1 MIKSLAPRLLH
12 GSSGFAV
19 SGVYR
24 VPI

>member
-12 GSSGFAV
+12 GCSGFAV